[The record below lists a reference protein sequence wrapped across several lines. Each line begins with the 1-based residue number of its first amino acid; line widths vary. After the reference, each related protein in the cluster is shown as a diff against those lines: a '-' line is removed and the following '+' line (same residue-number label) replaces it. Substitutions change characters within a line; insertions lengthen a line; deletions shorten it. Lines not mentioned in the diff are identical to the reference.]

1 MSTLTAA
8 DFSVVLVYL
17 IVLLA
22 LAGWISRRGAQNTED
37 YFLAGK
43 HLPWWAVGASLIAA
57 NISAEQIIGMSGS
70 GYAIGL
76 AIASYEWMAAL
87 TLLLVGKYL
96 LPVLLQANI
105 CTMPQYLQQR
115 FDGRVRV
122 LLAVF
127 WLGVYVLVNLT
138 SVLWLGALALSTIS
152 GLSMDL
158 SLWLLAALALLYSL
172 YGGLKAVAYTDIIQV
187 VILVAGGLLLTYLSL
202 QLLTPSGSLWAGW
215 QHLLQQ
221 APQKFDLV
229 LAADHPAYA
238 ALPGISV
245 VLGGMWVMNLSYWGF
260 NQYIIQRALA
270 ASSLAEAQKGIAFA
284 AVLKL
289 LMPLIV
295 VLPGIIAFLLLPGLA
310 PADKAYP
317 ALLAMLPD
325 GVSGLVFAALLAAVL
340 SSLAS
345 MTNSI
350 ATIFTLD
357 LYQKMRPACS
367 ETHYLNTGRLVSV
380 LAMVLAALTARPLLG
395 ELDQAFQ
402 YIQEFTGFFT
412 PGIVVLFLGGMF
424 WRRMSTAGALAAAV
438 GSAAGSLLLKL
449 LWPALPFMDR
459 VGLVFVGCALVAVLA
474 SLCWPREP
482 LSSAAPA
489 ADEALPSFNT
499 RADFNYLA
507 LLVCLVLI
515 ALYTSWW

>member
-1 MSTLTAA
+1 MSTLSAA
-8 DFSVVLVYL
+8 DFGVVCLYLV
-17 IVLLA
+17 VLLA
-22 LAGWISRRGAQNTED
+22 LALWISRRGASSTDD

-57 NISAEQIIGMSGS
+57 NISAEQMIGMSGS

-87 TLLLVGKYL
+87 TLLIVGKYL

-105 CTMPQYLQQR
+105 NTMPQYLQQR
-115 FDGRVRV
+115 FDGRVRT

-152 GLSMDL
+152 GLSMD
-158 SLWLLAALALLYSL
+158 SALWLLAGLALVYSV

-187 VILVAGGLLLTYLSL
+187 LILVAGGLLLTYLSL
-202 QLLTPSGSLWAGW
+202 QLLSEQGSAWHGW
-215 QHLLQQ
+215 QQLLSK
-221 APQKFDLV
+221 APEKFDLV
-229 LAADHPAYA
+229 LAPTHPAYD

-245 VLGGMWVMNLSYWGF
+245 ILGGMWVMNLSYWGF

-270 ASSLAEAQKGIAFA
+270 AKDLAEAQKGIAFA
-284 AVLKL
+284 ALLKL

-295 VLPGIIAFLLLPGLA
+295 VLPGIIAFVLLPGLS

-317 ALLAMLPD
+317 ALLALLPD
-325 GVSGLVFAALLAAVL
+325 GVRGLVFAALLAAVL

-357 LYQKMRPACS
+357 IYQPRRPACS
-367 ETHYLNTGRLVSV
+367 QSHYLQVGRLVSV
-380 LAMVLAALTARPLLG
+380 LAMLAAVLTARPLLG
-395 ELDQAFQ
+395 ELDQAFL

-424 WRRMSTAGALAAAV
+424 WRGMSTAGALAAAV
-438 GSAAGSLLLKL
+438 GSAVGSLAFKL

-459 VGLVFVGCALVAVLA
+459 VGLVFLLCVLLAVLA
-474 SLCWPREP
+474 SKHWP
-482 LSSAAPA
+482 APPQTA
-489 ADEALPSFNT
+489 VAALPDSFAT
-499 RADFNYLA
+499 RRDFNLLA
-507 LLVCLVLI
+507 LLVCLILL
-515 ALYTSWW
+515 ALYSSWW